1 MFKRILILSLPG
13 IGDTLMATPM
23 MEHLRKSLPHATIE
37 ALTMQRG
44 SYEVLKVNPHID
56 TVFYFP
62 FLKKG
67 VRASINFVLKEI
79 RPRGYDLSITIYPS
93 YPKHYHIV
101 AYLCGAKMRIANGFE
116 SGYIRE
122 LHLLNTHLVR
132 MELTNHNVINNLRLL
147 TPLGIQFNP
156 DNVKLELTLPT
167 DIRNW
172 ANDFWQSM
180 KLSDKSV
187 YFHNGSSKIKKGSE
201 KRLLPWWWVREL
213 IHMLLEEGYNIL
225 FNLGPEEQWQRP
237 MLERDFGDELG
248 KRILPISGLSILQV
262 AALIERTGLL
272 IANDSG
278 VTHLGAALNVRVIG
292 LFGVTA
298 TYQVAPWTANA
309 CIVTSDLPCAPCY
322 TNYAWREFRCSHP
335 KYNPSNPT
343 FPCMEAISIEK
354 VMECLTKLT

>member
-1 MFKRILILSLPG
+1 MFKKILILSLPG

-23 MEHLRKSLPHATIE
+23 MKYLRESFTRATID

-44 SYEVLKVNPHID
+44 SYEVLRVNPHID

-67 VRASINFVLKEI
+67 VRASLSYILREI
-79 RPRGYDLSITIYPS
+79 RSRGYDLSITIYPS
-93 YPKHYHIV
+93 YPKHYHVV

-116 SGYIRE
+116 SGYVKE
-122 LHLLNTHLVR
+122 LHLLNTHLVQ
-132 MELTNHNVINNLRLL
+132 MKLTDHNVVNNLRLL
-147 TPLGIQFNP
+147 TPLGIRCNP
-156 DNVKLELTLPT
+156 DDVKLELTIPT
-167 DIRNW
+167 DIMDW
-172 ANDFWQSM
+172 ANEFWHSM
-180 KLSDKSV
+180 NLSNKVV
-187 YFHNGSSKIKKGSE
+187 YFHNGSSKIKKGTE
-201 KRLLPWWWVREL
+201 KKILPWWWVRKL
-213 IHMLLEEGYNIL
+213 LHRLLEEGYNVL
-225 FNLGPEEQWQRP
+225 FNLGPEEQWQRE
-237 MLERDFGDELG
+237 MLERDFKAELG
-248 KRILPISGLSILQV
+248 KRIWPISGLSILQV
-262 AALIERTGLL
+262 AALIKRAGLL

-278 VTHLGAALNVRVIG
+278 IMHLGAALNVRVIG

-309 CIVTSDLPCAPCY
+309 CTVTSDLPCAPCY
-322 TNYAWREFRCSHP
+322 TDYAKREFRCSNP